1 MTTQEPISPE
11 LQAKIEALPDEN
23 LRANITRRLNRPWKR
38 TKSNELIFEEMVA
51 DYEEV
56 MAERAKW
63 RKWRDDEVLA
73 FVEYFKQESSED
85 YAEYFR
91 QERDH
96 NAIDS
101 DLSCRVGRLIDQLI
115 PGLTY
120 TDNGNMRGKF
130 RDYAQARLR
139 EVRSDES

>member
-1 MTTQEPISPE
+1 MTTQELISPE

-23 LRANITRRLNRPWKR
+23 LRANITRRLNRPWER
-38 TKSNELIFEEMVA
+38 TKSNEQIFEEMVA
-51 DYEEV
+51 NYEEV
-56 MAERAKW
+56 MAEQDKW
-63 RKWRDDEVLA
+63 RNWRDDEVLA
-73 FVEYFKQESSED
+73 FVKYFKQQAPED

-101 DLSCRVGRLIDQLI
+101 DLSWRVGRLIDQLI

-130 RDYAQARLR
+130 RDYVQAQLR
-139 EVRSDES
+139 EIRSDET